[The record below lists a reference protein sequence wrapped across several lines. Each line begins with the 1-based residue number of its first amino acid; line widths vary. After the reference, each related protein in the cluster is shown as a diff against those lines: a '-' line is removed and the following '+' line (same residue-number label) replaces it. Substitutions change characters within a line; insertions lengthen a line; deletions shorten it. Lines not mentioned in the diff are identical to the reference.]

1 MVNTVTVNSSN
12 AINGQEIEGV
22 PPPIF
27 IPVDGDEICIGPRD
41 AKALVRDGTRV
52 IFQPPR
58 IKC

>member
-1 MVNTVTVNSSN
+1 MVNTVSVNSSN

-27 IPVDGDEICIGPRD
+27 IPVSGDKVCIAARD
-41 AKALVRDGTRV
+41 AKAFVRDGTRV